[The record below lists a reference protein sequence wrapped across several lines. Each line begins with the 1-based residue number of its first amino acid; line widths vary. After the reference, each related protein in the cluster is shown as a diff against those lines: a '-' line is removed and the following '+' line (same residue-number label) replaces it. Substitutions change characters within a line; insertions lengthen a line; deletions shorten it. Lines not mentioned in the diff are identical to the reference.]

1 MSALRYIKFLTVSLV
16 FKVSSIHTTFPYYLL
31 LWAVNLWCPL
41 HRSVFTMPLNV
52 FHLDY
57 SFIVHLLF
65 SLHCLT
71 IKYCSLAFDHVCIF
85 VFRKKLSSSCN
96 VLLFFFST
104 FFSKLS
110 QFLQEFTERLCENT
124 TKCNL

>member
-1 MSALRYIKFLTVSLV
+1 MGETLYDLEGISLACCISALRYIKFLTVSLV
-16 FKVSSIHTTFPYYLL
+16 FKLSSIHTAFPYFLL

-41 HRSVFTMPLNV
+41 HRSVFTIPLNV

-71 IKYCSLAFDHVCIF
+71 IKYCSLAFVHACIF
-85 VFRKKLSSSCN
+85 FFFFRKS
-96 VLLFFFST
+96 
-104 FFSKLS
+104 
-110 QFLQEFTERLCENT
+110 FLPVVMPCFLKIFPTL
-124 TKCNL
+124 